1 MSTDYT
7 RKNEIITIRCTTQE
21 KNKIRRKAE
30 EKNKGMGV
38 YILDSA
44 IAGLERRSSK
54 DKKRVVRMIERQEKL
69 NEIHRQL
76 SSDSIGKQDLYE
88 LLKELIDEEKK
99 EWLN

>member
-1 MSTDYT
+1 MEN

-44 IAGLERRSSK
+44 IAGLERRSCK

-76 SSDSIGKQDLYE
+76 SSDSIGKHDLYE

>member
-1 MSTDYT
+1 MEN